1 MSLPAP
7 EHAAAI
13 LTFDT
18 VYFGGLYLQ
27 AVYNA
32 AGAKLTHF
40 GSCSTIHSWF
50 N

>member
-1 MSLPAP
+1 MSLTAP
-7 EHAAAI
+7 EGAAAI

-18 VYFGGLYLQ
+18 VSPGGLYLQ

-32 AGAKLTHF
+32 AVIMAPAALYTA
-40 GSCSTIHSWF
+40 WF